1 MEVDMRRILLL
12 LAASFVFIA
21 LSGCATLGDILSF
34 QGNGGSNSA
43 SSSGS
48 TSGSSKGSS
57 STMSI
62 SGLSNNSEKVLE
74 AGTYQGLTI
83 THNSVTLTG
92 KGAGNTVISGKV
104 IIRGNNCKIR
114 SLTIRGDVIIEGNNA
129 DLTSAQITGKVEAGG
144 KNNKW

>member
-1 MEVDMRRILLL
+1 MRRTLILFIVSL
-12 LAASFVFIA
+12 VCIA

-34 QGNGGSNSA
+34 QGNGSSSSNS
-43 SSSGS
+43 G
-48 TSGSSKGSS
+48 SGSSK
-57 STMSI
+57 TMTI
-62 SGLSNNSEKVLE
+62 SGLSNNSEKVIE

-92 KGAGNTVISGKV
+92 RGTGNTVISGKV
-104 IIRGNNCKIR
+104 IIRGNNCKIH

-129 DLTSAQITGKVEAGG
+129 DLTETQITGTVEASG